1 MSIDNKL
8 YTLDGKQYAL
18 IDGVLTPLQD
28 GTASKSK
35 QQAKESKTTTTIYS
49 VSISK
54 NGKYFTSLPTLTVKT
69 SALKIY
75 NVYKSLDI
83 YKVVK
88 LSSAVVTDGTKVK
101 ASDWVNVTSHEVK

>member
-1 MSIDNKL
+1 MSINNKL

-18 IDGVLTPLQD
+18 IDGVLTPLQG
-28 GTASKSK
+28 GTASKNK
-35 QQAKESKTTTTIYS
+35 QQAKEAKATTTIYS

-88 LSSAVVTDGTKVK
+88 LSSAVVTDGHKVQ
-101 ASDWVNVTSHEVK
+101 ASDWIKLTSHTVK